1 VWRRD
6 EARAMRALAEH
17 RALLRTLLPKFD
29 GRMLGEIG
37 DGAF

>member
-1 VWRRD
+1 
-6 EARAMRALAEH
+6 MRALAEH